1 MQASL
6 DLESLQQDSVIGQ
19 KKGRQNGKSAR
30 TRNVFHSRNGPITNL
45 SQIRLHSTSRTST
58 EKITAAALKD
68 GVVFTFSLLTVFQ
81 HEKMKIYFEILNVCS
96 LKNAKWR
103 QMVEIRILAGLLSLL
118 RKLNNLHITG
128 YFCLILSSTYARQT
142 TPILSKIV
150 TCKKVVT
157 KLELQW
163 VSGIFA
169 TSHSTN

>member
-1 MQASL
+1 M
-6 DLESLQQDSVIGQ
+6 DLESLQQDSLVVG

-81 HEKMKIYFEILNVCS
+81 PEKMKMYFENIES
-96 LKNAKWR
+96 LQFKTCEMASNGRDTYFGRSFA
-103 QMVEIRILAGLLSLL
+103 LL

-128 YFCLILSSTYARQT
+128 YFCLILSSTYA
-142 TPILSKIV
+142 
-150 TCKKVVT
+150 
-157 KLELQW
+157 
-163 VSGIFA
+163 G
-169 TSHSTN
+169 